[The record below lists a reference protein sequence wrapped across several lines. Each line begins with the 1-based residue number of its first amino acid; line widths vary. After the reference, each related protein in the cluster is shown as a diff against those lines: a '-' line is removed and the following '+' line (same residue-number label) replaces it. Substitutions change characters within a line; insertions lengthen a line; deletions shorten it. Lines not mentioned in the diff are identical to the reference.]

1 MAGEF
6 HSSLL
11 LLVDV
16 YGFYFTFIV
25 SLVSSSSLSSCG
37 NMNFARRQ
45 ECNKCGAPKPGDSFG
60 GGMCRA
66 PASGPRGAQVPSQ
79 STRLMT
85 LLMTHWLLFP
95 CPHLS
100 FAASMLSYSCA
111 DYIYPIFFVCY
122 RPSCVSEKN
131 ELTLNLKTID
141 A

>member
-1 MAGEF
+1 MARPSPETALAEVCAERRPQAPGA
-6 HSSLL
+6 HRCP
-11 LLVDV
+11 VRAH
-16 YGFYFTFIV
+16 TF
-25 SLVSSSSLSSCG
+25 G
-37 NMNFARRQ
+37 RF
-45 ECNKCGAPKPGDSFG
+45 
-60 GGMCRA
+60 
-66 PASGPRGAQVPSQ
+66 
-79 STRLMT
+79 MT